1 MNYMHFITAVSLAS
15 MLAVVP
21 VAAQDK
27 NDFNPVQTGV
37 NSLSIA
43 PDARGASMGDLGS
56 GTRRNMPLP
65 TAGPVFR

>member
-1 MNYMHFITAVSLAS
+1 MNHSHFITAVSLAS
-15 MLAVVP
+15 ILSVVP

-43 PDARGASMGDLGS
+43 PDARGASMGDLGAATIS
-56 GTRRNMPLP
+56 TTRR
-65 TAGPVFR
+65 